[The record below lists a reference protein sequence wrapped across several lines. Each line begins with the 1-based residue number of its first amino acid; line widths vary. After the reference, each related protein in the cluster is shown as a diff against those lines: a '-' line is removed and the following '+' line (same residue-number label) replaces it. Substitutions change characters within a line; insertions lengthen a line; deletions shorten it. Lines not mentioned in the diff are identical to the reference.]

1 MRRSGGWGIVWKK
14 CIKRVGGSLTL
25 RIFLITFSI
34 LAAACAL
41 TYGFVAWATPI
52 SYSTIVNSD
61 LAEKATALTQALE
74 KTTLAECGPLVDRFI
89 LDTGVSILVSD
100 AEGNPVELPNSIA
113 IATASDCLE
122 EEDNV
127 VVFQDGSESAPVK
140 ESKTDA
146 VRTEAGSPS
155 EDTFQVSDELVTVTS
170 DAAQYSFSFQGSDM
184 PYTMTVL
191 SSVTATNQT
200 VEALGQVLPFLL
212 IVVLV
217 ISLLGAIIYS
227 RYITRP
233 IVQLSGISQRMANLD
248 FSYKCQEK
256 RGDEIGVLGRNL
268 NELSERLSTSLNDLR
283 EANCAL
289 RQDIDR
295 ERELEKQRTTF
306 FSAASHELKTPI
318 TVLKGQLSG
327 MLAGVD
333 IYKDREKYLARSLAV
348 ASRMEALVQEIL
360 MVSRMERADVPL
372 KRESLDLTR
381 LVEQQVQQ
389 MEELAMLRG
398 QALYVEAVSNL
409 IVEGDRVLL
418 QRAVGNLLSNAL
430 LYSPEGETV
439 QVCLFEQEEKIILTI
454 SNSGVQIPIED
465 LPHLFEA
472 FYRVEASRSRGTGG
486 SGLGLYIVKMVLD
499 RHRAAYRMENVPD
512 GVRATVV
519 FPKASPAA
527 ERASYFEGD
536 LQSLSGR
543 HAAGPIQTE

>member
-1 MRRSGGWGIVWKK
+1 MWKK

-61 LAEKATALTQALE
+61 LAEKATELTHALE

-113 IATASDCLE
+113 ITTASDRLD

-127 VVFQDGSESAPVK
+127 VIFQNGSESAAV
-140 ESKTDA
+140 EENRADAVQTDA
-146 VRTEAGSPS
+146 ESPS
-155 EDTFQVSDELVTVTS
+155 EEAFQISDELVTVTS

-289 RQDIDR
+289 RRDIDR
-295 ERELEKQRTTF
+295 ERELEQQRTTF

-348 ASRMEALVQEIL
+348 ANRMEVLVQEIL
-360 MVSRMERADVPL
+360 TISRMERADVPL
-372 KRESLDLTR
+372 KREPLNLTQ

-389 MEELAMLRG
+389 VEELALLRG
-398 QALYVEAVSNL
+398 QTLHVKTVPDL
-409 IVEGDRVLL
+409 TVKGDRMLL

-439 QVCLFEQEEKIILTI
+439 RVHLSEEPEKRVLTVV
-454 SNSGVQIPIED
+454 NSGVQIPEED

-486 SGLGLYIVKMVLD
+486 SGLGLYIVKMILD
-499 RHRAAYRMENVPD
+499 RHGADYWMENTPE

-519 FPKASPAA
+519 FQKL
-527 ERASYFEGD
+527 D
-536 LQSLSGR
+536 
-543 HAAGPIQTE
+543 

>member
-1 MRRSGGWGIVWKK
+1 MRQSGGWGIVWKK

-52 SYSTIVNSD
+52 SYSTIVNSN

-127 VVFQDGSESAPVK
+127 MVFQDGSESAPVE
-140 ESKTDA
+140 ESKTD
-146 VRTEAGSPS
+146 AGSPS

-212 IVVLV
+212 IVALV

-519 FPKASPAA
+519 FPKA
-527 ERASYFEGD
+527 
-536 LQSLSGR
+536 
-543 HAAGPIQTE
+543 

>member
-1 MRRSGGWGIVWKK
+1 
-14 CIKRVGGSLTL
+14 
-25 RIFLITFSI
+25 
-34 LAAACAL
+34 
-41 TYGFVAWATPI
+41 
-52 SYSTIVNSD
+52 
-61 LAEKATALTQALE
+61 
-74 KTTLAECGPLVDRFI
+74 
-89 LDTGVSILVSD
+89 
-100 AEGNPVELPNSIA
+100 
-113 IATASDCLE
+113 
-122 EEDNV
+122 
-127 VVFQDGSESAPVK
+127 
-140 ESKTDA
+140 
-146 VRTEAGSPS
+146 
-155 EDTFQVSDELVTVTS
+155 
-170 DAAQYSFSFQGSDM
+170 M

-212 IVVLV
+212 IVALV

-409 IVEGDRVLL
+409 IVKGDRVLL

-499 RHRAAYRMENVPD
+499 RHRAAYRVENVPD

-519 FPKASPAA
+519 FPKA
-527 ERASYFEGD
+527 
-536 LQSLSGR
+536 
-543 HAAGPIQTE
+543 